1 MSNQKEFWFF
11 VGSQE
16 LYGDEALNQVKANAQ
31 TIVDTLNKE
40 GNLPYPIKLKE
51 ELAIS
56 QDVIKSVMKEANYKD
71 EVQGVITWMHT
82 FSPAKMW
89 IRGTRILQKPL
100 LHFVTQ
106 FNNHIPWDTI
116 V

>member
-40 GNLPYPIKLKE
+40 GN
-51 ELAIS
+51 
-56 QDVIKSVMKEANYKD
+56 
-71 EVQGVITWMHT
+71 
-82 FSPAKMW
+82 
-89 IRGTRILQKPL
+89 
-100 LHFVTQ
+100 
-106 FNNHIPWDTI
+106 
-116 V
+116 